1 MPTDTSFVLRY
12 FDLIGRAEGA
22 RLLLTAGK
30 ANWTEEHPEWP
41 AEKDKQ
47 PFKRLPVLVEKNG
60 DDEWIICESPAIERY
75 LARKFGFFPTDIKQA
90 AEQEQMAEQQYDVVK
105 AFFDKIMIPQEK
117 LAKIGD
123 GFDVLLDRMIEQ
135 HTKILEKNSHG
146 YLFGDSLSYA
156 DISCYAFYKLF
167 ILYMPV
173 YQQDIASVFTSKIT
187 PQISAFISFIESNPL
202 LVSYVSKSE
211 SVAAAFWK

>member
-1 MPTDTSFVLRY
+1 MTADTTFVLRY

-30 ANWTEEHPEWP
+30 ATWTEEHPEWP

-60 DDEWIICESPAIERY
+60 EDEWVLCESPAIERY

-90 AEQEQMAEQQYDVVK
+90 AEQEQLAEQQYDVVK
-105 AFFDKIMIPQEK
+105 AFFDKLLIPQEQ
-117 LAKIGD
+117 LEKIGD
-123 GFDVLLDRMIEQ
+123 GFDALLDRIVEKHSQ
-135 HTKILEKNSHG
+135 ILENNPHG
-146 YLFGDSLSYA
+146 YLFGDSMSYA

-173 YQQDIASVFTSKIT
+173 YQPDVANVVASKVT
-187 PQISAFISFIESNPL
+187 PSISAFISRIESNPL
-202 LVSYVSKSE
+202 LASYVAESK
-211 SVAAAFWK
+211 SVAAALK